1 MKTHIYSY
9 INGTSTNNTDAGS
22 KVGDA
27 SNQSRCLKKL
37 CQVSRWI
44 SPGVWKALCWFV
56 LDWLMSVRKWVNP
69 GVSASPP
76 VVSHFGPESTSPF
89 VSKAKCWFTS
99 GRKNQFRCLYKPCVD
114 SFRAG
119 LKKTSVA
126 RFRVGPE
133 ENQTRRRSHATSW
146 TWIVSLLLMLTWT
159 WTNGH
164 SYTNNNG
171 SVWFI
176 SELDINISMN
186 TTITINVWMNINDH
200 KKKQYERLTSGQEWT
215 NVAPQGLWRHL
226 DWFIPGPP
234 CQVA

>member
-1 MKTHIYSY
+1 MTSSTCILRWKLIY
-9 INGTSTNNTDAGS
+9 ILILLVLVLIILTRVP

-27 SNQSRCLKKL
+27 PNQSRCLKKL

-133 ENQTRRRSHATSW
+133 ENQSRR
-146 TWIVSLLLMLTWT
+146 VSVMRIHEH
-159 WTNGH
+159 G
-164 SYTNNNG
+164 
-171 SVWFI
+171 
-176 SELDINISMN
+176 
-186 TTITINVWMNINDH
+186 
-200 KKKQYERLTSGQEWT
+200 
-215 NVAPQGLWRHL
+215 
-226 DWFIPGPP
+226 
-234 CQVA
+234 